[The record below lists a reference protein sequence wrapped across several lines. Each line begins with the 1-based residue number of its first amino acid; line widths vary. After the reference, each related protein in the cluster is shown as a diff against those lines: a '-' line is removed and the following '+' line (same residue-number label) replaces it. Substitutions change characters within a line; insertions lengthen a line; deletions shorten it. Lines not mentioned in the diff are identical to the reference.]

1 MERPAPDSQ
10 LADYAVNRVDPRRR
24 AAYEWEPAMR
34 NVRFV
39 GLDVHAETIAVAVAE
54 ADGEVRSLGIIPNR
68 AESVGRLVR
77 KLGRAEQLRVCYE
90 AGPTGYVLYWQ
101 LTQLGVKCE
110 VVAPTLVPVKAGDRV
125 KTDRRDAQKLARSY
139 RAGDLT
145 AVWVPDAAHEAL
157 RDLVRARWAAK
168 RDQLRARHRL
178 SKFLLRHGRRAPEG
192 LNAWTDKHLQW
203 IKSQVRFEQQA
214 QEITLGDYLH
224 EVDHVA
230 ERIGRLERS
239 IDAAIKS
246 LPVKM
251 RAVIEALQSLR
262 GIAQL
267 SAVSIMAEVGE
278 LSRFEH
284 PRQLMGY
291 SGAVS
296 REHSSGERIRRGA
309 ISKTGNAHLRRI
321 VVEAAW
327 AYRHRPGIGKT
338 LAARQRSSSAAVIA
352 LAWKAQH
359 RLHQRYARLM
369 ARGKCKQQTVTAVG
383 RELLGF
389 IWAIGVQVEREVN
402 PPLRQAA

>member
-1 MERPAPDSQ
+1 
-10 LADYAVNRVDPRRR
+10 
-24 AAYEWEPAMR
+24 MR

-54 ADGEVRSLGIIPNR
+54 LDGEVRSLGVVPNR
-68 AESVGRLVR
+68 AEAIGRLIR
-77 KLGRAEQLRVCYE
+77 KLGKPEQLRVCYE

-101 LTQLGVKCE
+101 LSELGVKCE

-157 RDLVRARWAAK
+157 RDLVRARLAAK

-178 SKFLLRHGRRAPEG
+178 GKFLLRQGRRAPQG
-192 LNAWTDKHLQW
+192 ITAWTDKHLQW
-203 IKSQVRFEQQA
+203 IRRQVHFEHPDQQV
-214 QEITLGDYLH
+214 TLEDYLH
-224 EVDHVA
+224 EVDHMA

-239 IDAAIKS
+239 IDGAIRE
-246 LPVKM
+246 LPVKL

-296 REHSSGERIRRGA
+296 CEHSSGERIRRGA
-309 ISKTGNAHLRRI
+309 ISKAGNAHLRRI
-321 VVEAAW
+321 AIEAAW
-327 AYRHRPGIGKT
+327 AYRHRPALGKT
-338 LAARQRSSSAAVIA
+338 LAARQRHSTAAVTA

-359 RLHQRYARLM
+359 RLYQRYVHLLS
-369 ARGKCKQQTVTAVG
+369 RGRNRQQTITAVG

-389 IWAIGVQVEREVN
+389 IWAIGVHVEREQSA
-402 PPLRQAA
+402 PLPQAA

>member
-1 MERPAPDSQ
+1 MMRSGPRLFRRSQ
-10 LADYAVNRVDPRRR
+10 HR
-24 AAYEWEPAMR
+24 AAQDERTDKSGWNDRPRFAGRRLRHGSGRPVAQSYKRKEP
-34 NVRFV
+34 VVKKPIRFV

-54 ADGEVRSLGIIPNR
+54 PSGEVRSLGTIRNR
-68 AESVGRLVR
+68 PEAVRRMVR
-77 KLGRAEQLRVCYE
+77 KLGPAAQLRICYE
-90 AGPTGYVLYWQ
+90 AGPCGYVLYWQ
-101 LTQLGVKCE
+101 LTELGAVCE

-192 LNAWTDKHLQW
+192 VNAWTDKHLQW
-203 IKSQVRFEQQA
+203 IKSQVRFAQRA

-239 IDAAIKS
+239 IDAAIET

-267 SAVSIMAEVGE
+267 SAVSILAEVGNCRA
-278 LSRFEH
+278 LSIRASSWAT
-284 PRQLMGY
+284 RGR
-291 SGAVS
+291 S
-296 REHSSGERIRRGA
+296 RAS
-309 ISKTGNAHLRRI
+309 T
-321 VVEAAW
+321 
-327 AYRHRPGIGKT
+327 
-338 LAARQRSSSAAVIA
+338 
-352 LAWKAQH
+352 
-359 RLHQRYARLM
+359 
-369 ARGKCKQQTVTAVG
+369 
-383 RELLGF
+383 
-389 IWAIGVQVEREVN
+389 
-402 PPLRQAA
+402 

>member
-1 MERPAPDSQ
+1 MK
-10 LADYAVNRVDPRRR
+10 
-24 AAYEWEPAMR
+24 

-39 GLDVHAETIAVAVAE
+39 GLDVHAATIAVAVAE
-54 ADGEVRSLGIIPNR
+54 AGGEVRSLGVIPNR
-68 AESVGRLVR
+68 AESVSRLIR
-77 KLGRAEQLRVCYE
+77 KLGKAEQLRVCYE

-101 LTQLGVKCE
+101 LSEMGVQCE

-125 KTDRRDAQKLARSY
+125 KTDRRDAEKLARCY

-157 RDLVRARWAAK
+157 RDLVRARLAAK

-178 SKFLLRHGRRAPEG
+178 DKFLLRHGRRAPEG
-192 LNAWTDKHLQW
+192 ASTRTEKYLVWVKTQH
-203 IKSQVRFEQQA
+203 FEYAA
-214 QEITLGDYLH
+214 QETTLLDYLH
-224 EVDHVA
+224 EA
-230 ERIGRLERS
+230 EHAAARIGRLERS
-239 IDAAIKS
+239 IDAAIET

-267 SAVSIMAEVGE
+267 SAVSIMAELGE

-296 REHSSGERIRRGA
+296 REHSSGERVRRGA
-309 ISKTGNAHLRRI
+309 ISKAGNAHLRRI
-321 VVEAAW
+321 AVEAAW
-327 AYRHRPGIGKT
+327 AYRHRPAVGKT
-338 LAARQRSSSAAVIA
+338 LAARQRRSSATVTAI
-352 LAWKAQH
+352 AWKAQH
-359 RLHQRYARLM
+359 RLHQRYARLV
-369 ARGKCKQQTVTAVG
+369 ARGKCKQQAVTAVG

-389 IWAIGVQVEREVN
+389 IWAIGVQVEREEN
-402 PPLRQAA
+402 APLRQAA